1 LPSLLNILLNFFSD
15 HGDRELILFGI
26 FGAVIIVFLVLDLG
40 LFNKKAHKI
49 STKSALYQ
57 SIFWVCVST
66 AFGYLIYLGGP
77 YEYLESGTKKV
88 LSGADGAVLYFS
100 AYLTEYA
107 LSVDNIFVI
116 LLILKYFKV
125 KEEYYHKTLFWG
137 ILGAVVFRAIFIF
150 VGALLIHKFHWIL
163 YIFGVF
169 LLYSGIRIY
178 FEDGDE
184 KIEPEKNPIMRFCR
198 AYLPIAKEDFGGQ
211 FIVRLN
217 GKFMFTPLFLV
228 IVLIE
233 TTDLIFAVDS
243 IPAAFAITQ
252 NEFLIYTSNIF
263 AVMGLRAMFFLL
275 AGIIDKF
282 YLLQKG
288 LSIILFFIG
297 AKMLLEIFKND
308 PDYAPFVEKY
318 VENPY
323 LSFSIIIGILMLSII
338 LSVLVPRK
346 EKPEEQEEEEIQEE
360 KLDS

>member
-1 LPSLLNILLNFFSD
+1 LLSLVNILLFSLFSNQS
-15 HGDRELILFGI
+15 DRETILFGV
-26 FGAVIIVFLVLDLG
+26 FSIIILLFLILDLG
-40 LFNKKAHKI
+40 IFNKRAHKI

-57 SIFWVCVST
+57 SIFWVAIST
-66 AFGYLIYLGGP
+66 AFGYLVYLQGP
-77 YEYLESGTKKV
+77 YPQDNGTQ
-88 LSGADGAVLYFS
+88 LSGSDAAVLYFS

-137 ILGAVVFRAIFIF
+137 IFGAIIFRAIFIF
-150 VGALLIHKFHWIL
+150 VSAYVIHHLEWIL
-163 YIFGVF
+163 YVFGVF
-169 LLYSGIRIY
+169 LIYSGIRIY

-184 KIEPEKNPIMRFCR
+184 KIDPEKNPIMKFCR
-198 AYLPIAKEDFGGQ
+198 RFLPITKQEYGSNFLVRED
-211 FIVRLN
+211 
-217 GKFMFTPLFLV
+217 GKFKFTPLFLV

-243 IPAAFAITQ
+243 IPAAFAITRD
-252 NEFLIYTSNIF
+252 EFLIYTSNIF

-297 AKMLLEIFKND
+297 TKMLLEIFD
-308 PDYAPFVEKY
+308 IHVGIYT
-318 VENPY
+318 
-323 LSFSIIIGILMLSII
+323 SFSVIIATLTLSII
-338 LSVLVPRK
+338 LSVIVPRK
-346 EKPEEQEEEEIQEE
+346 EGRQEA
-360 KLDS
+360 

>member
-1 LPSLLNILLNFFSD
+1 LSAFLNILLVSFF
-15 HGDRELILFGI
+15 GDLSERELILFGI
-26 FGAVIIVFLVLDLG
+26 FGLIIIVFLVLDLG
-40 LFNKKAHKI
+40 LFHKQAHKI
-49 STKSALYQ
+49 TTKSALYQ
-57 SIFWVCVST
+57 SIFWVFVST
-66 AFGYLIYLGGP
+66 MFGLFIYLYDDSASMTGG
-77 YEYLESGTKKV
+77 V
-88 LSGADGAVLYFS
+88 SGAEAAIEYFS

-125 KEEYYHKTLFWG
+125 KEEYYHKILFWG
-137 ILGAVVFRAIFIF
+137 ILGAIVFRAIFIF
-150 VGALLIHKFHWIL
+150 VGALLIHKFQWIL

-169 LLYSGIRIY
+169 LIYSGIRIY

-184 KIEPEKNPIMRFCR
+184 KIEPEKNPILRFCKR
-198 AYLPIAKEDFGGQ
+198 YLPMSNTDQGGK
-211 FIVRLN
+211 FAYREN
-217 GKFMFTPLFLV
+217 GKLLFTPLFLV

-252 NEFLIYTSNIF
+252 NPFLIYTSNIF

-297 AKMLLEIFKND
+297 AKMLLEIWH
-308 PDYAPFVEKY
+308 VE
-318 VENPY
+318 VNVY
-323 LSFSIIIGILMLSII
+323 LSFTVIIATLTLSII
-338 LSVLVPRK
+338 FSVLIPRK
-346 EKPEEQEEEEIQEE
+346 TEQEEV
-360 KLDS
+360 

>member
-1 LPSLLNILLNFFSD
+1 LLAYLNILLLSLFSD
-15 HGDRELILFGI
+15 LSEREIILFGI
-26 FGAVIIVFLVLDLG
+26 FGFIIILFLVLDLG
-40 LFNKKAHKI
+40 LFHKQAHRI
-49 STKSALYQ
+49 TTRSALYQ
-57 SIFWVCVST
+57 SIFWVLIST
-66 AFGYLIYLGGP
+66 LFGFFIYL
-77 YEYLESGTKKV
+77 YDDDSAGTGV
-88 LSGADGAVLYFS
+88 SGAEAAIEYFS

-125 KEEYYHKTLFWG
+125 KEEYYHKILFWG
-137 ILGAVVFRAIFIF
+137 ILGAIVFRAIFIF
-150 VGALLIHKFHWIL
+150 VGALLIHKFQWIL

-169 LLYSGIRIY
+169 LIYSGIRIY

-184 KIEPEKNPIMRFCR
+184 KIEPEKNPILKFCR
-198 AYLPIAKEDFGGQ
+198 RYLPISNDDHGGN
-211 FIVRLN
+211 FAIREN
-217 GKFMFTPLFLV
+217 GKLLFTPLFLV

-252 NEFLIYTSNIF
+252 NPFLIYTSNIF

-297 AKMLLEIFKND
+297 AKMLLEIWHIDVN
-308 PDYAPFVEKY
+308 V
-318 VENPY
+318 Y
-323 LSFSIIIGILMLSII
+323 LSFTVIIATLTLSIVF
-338 LSVLVPRK
+338 SVLIPRK
-346 EKPEEQEEEEIQEE
+346 AEKTEPEEV
-360 KLDS
+360 

>member
-1 LPSLLNILLNFFSD
+1 MLNILLSFFS
-15 HGDRELILFGI
+15 GYNDRELLLFGV
-26 FGAVIIVFLVLDLG
+26 FAFVIILFLVLDLG
-40 LFNKKAHKI
+40 LFHKQAHKI

-57 SIFWVCVST
+57 SIFWVTIST
-66 AFGYLIYLGGP
+66 IFGYLVYLEGP
-77 YEYLESGTKKV
+77 YEYVESGVTKV
-88 LSGADGAVLYFS
+88 LAGTDAAVLYFS

-137 ILGAVVFRAIFIF
+137 ILGAIVFRAIFIF
-150 VGALLIHKFHWIL
+150 VGALLIHKFHWLL

-169 LLYSGIRIY
+169 LIYSGIRIY

-184 KIEPEKNPIMRFCR
+184 KIEPEKNPIMRLCR
-198 AYLPIAKEDFGGQ
+198 KYLPIAKDDEGGK
-211 FIVRLN
+211 FIVKHGN
-217 GKFMFTPLFLV
+217 KIMFTPLFLV

-243 IPAAFAITQ
+243 IPAAFAITT

-297 AKMLLEIFKND
+297 AKMLLEIFD
-308 PDYAPFVEKY
+308 IHVGVYT
-318 VENPY
+318 
-323 LSFSIIIGILMLSII
+323 SFSVIIATLFLSIV

-346 EKPEEQEEEEIQEE
+346 EQLQHEIVEE
-360 KLDS
+360 KENHNA